1 MKNLLIRLLSLK
13 YRFIWRPIFFTFES
27 ERIHLALTGAGERI
41 GRSRLLCRA
50 IGGLLAEHNER
61 LVQTIAGI
69 TFPNPIGLA
78 AGFDYR
84 AQLPNLLPALGF
96 GLGTIGTITNQPCAG
111 NPPPRLG
118 RLVQSRAL
126 LVNKGF
132 RNEGIRAVTAKL
144 LGQKFEIPT
153 GLSIGQTNT
162 AKPITSKEAAADI
175 IEAFVAAEVSNVPF
189 SYYELNISC
198 PNLAGPPTFYHPA
211 HLQELLARLTELK
224 LTKPLFIKMPIEKT
238 DDETRAMLTVI
249 AQFPVT
255 GVIFGNLQKD
265 RRHPA
270 LVPAEVIKCGRGNFS
285 GKPTFRRSNE
295 LIALAFR
302 EYGDK
307 LIIVGCGGV
316 FNAADAYTKIRLGA
330 SLVQLITG
338 LIFEGPHLAAQ
349 INRGLL
355 YLLSRDGFSHLSEA
369 VGADFN

>member
-1 MKNLLIRLLSLK
+1 MLSLI
-13 YRFIWRPIFFTFES
+13 YRLVVRPVLFRFDS

-50 IGGLLAEHNER
+50 IGGLLAEHDDK
-61 LVQTIAGI
+61 LLQTIAGI
-69 TFPNPIGLA
+69 SFPNPIGLA

-84 AQLPNLLPALGF
+84 AQLSNLLPALGF
-96 GLGTIGTITNQPCAG
+96 GFGTIGTITNQPCAG
-111 NPPPRLG
+111 NPPPCLG
-118 RLVQSRAL
+118 RLVQSQSL

-144 LGQKFEIPT
+144 RTQKFKIPI

-162 AKPITSKEAAADI
+162 DKPMTPKEAVADI
-175 IEAFVAAEVSNVPF
+175 IEAFAAAEVSKVPF

-198 PNLAGPPTFYHPA
+198 PNLAGPPIFYHPV
-211 HLQELLARLTELK
+211 HLQELLARLAELN
-224 LTKPLFIKMPIEKT
+224 LAKPLFIKMPITKT
-238 DDETRAMLTVI
+238 DDEIRAMLAVI
-249 AQFPVT
+249 VQFPVT

-270 LVPAEVIKCGRGNFS
+270 LVPAEVAKCGRGNFS

-295 LIALAFR
+295 LIVLAYR

-307 LIIVGCGGV
+307 LTIVGCGGV

-338 LIFEGPHLAAQ
+338 LVFEGPQLAAQ

-355 YLLSRDGFSHLSEA
+355 RLLSRDNFSHLREA
-369 VGADFN
+369 VGTSAQG